1 MTLSKNQKNEKLIM
15 VLDGSNQTLY
25 LYNIEATEQWEIE
38 KFVQEKDHSADYR
51 VVVELKDFKDERK

>member
-1 MTLSKNQKNEKLIM
+1 M